1 MYRILILGYL
11 SYRNSVRAKLKGLNQ
26 WVWAMLT
33 VAAFF
38 SALVVG
44 CFVVVLYFAADSA
57 TFAMLQSTNEE
68 IRNAASQQI
77 LEVLGNSPIQL
88 MTIDIFGFGGYLL
101 IRYILERKPDKKE
114 PEIHWM
120 DKLGGNN
127 P

>member
-11 SYRNSVRAKLKGLNQ
+11 AYRNSARAKQKGLNQ

-33 VAAFF
+33 VVAFF
-38 SALVVG
+38 CALVVG
-44 CFVVVLYFAADSA
+44 CFVVVLNFTADAA
-57 TFAMLQSTNEE
+57 TFEMLQSTSADV
-68 IRNAASQQI
+68 RNAASQQI
-77 LEVLGNSPIQL
+77 LEVLSNSPIQL
-88 MTIDIFGFGGYLL
+88 MTIEIFGFGGYLL
-101 IRYILERKPDKKE
+101 IRYLLEKKPDKKE

>member
-11 SYRNSVRAKLKGLNQ
+11 SYRNSVRAKQKGLNQ

-44 CFVVVLYFAADSA
+44 CFVVVLYFAADST
-57 TFAMLQSTNEE
+57 TFAMLQSTDEE
-68 IRNAASQQI
+68 VRNAASQQI
-77 LEVLGNSPIQL
+77 LEVLGNSPLQL
-88 MTIDIFGFGGYLL
+88 ITIDIFGFGGYLL

-127 P
+127 